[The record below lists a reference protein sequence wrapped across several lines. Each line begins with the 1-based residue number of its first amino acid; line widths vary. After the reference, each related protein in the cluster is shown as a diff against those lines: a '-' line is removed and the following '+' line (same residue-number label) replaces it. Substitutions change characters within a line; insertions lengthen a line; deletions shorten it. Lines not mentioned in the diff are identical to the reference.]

1 MKPTRPARSLR
12 LPHRASFLHHGDS
25 DDDPRQLRDGLSLA
39 ALFCAAMLSSGTA
52 HAALSAEEL
61 AKLAQNPVG
70 NLISVP
76 FQNNTNFNTGPP
88 SGTQNIL
95 NIQPVIP
102 IEVNKDW
109 NLITRTIVPV
119 IWQPEFVPG
128 QGDTFGLGDLQFSAF
143 LSPSEPGPGGLIWG
157 VGTIV
162 QAPTN
167 TDDNL
172 GNKNWGLGPTAVV
185 LKLEKGNPWVYGV
198 LANNVWSLSSSKA
211 GGRYN
216 NFLMQ
221 PFLNYNFPG
230 GLYLT
235 SSPVMTANW
244 EADSSQRWTVPL
256 GGGIGKIFHLGKL
269 PVNTQFGAYYNVVH
283 PDDGANWQLRVQV
296 QFMFPK

>member
-1 MKPTRPARSLR
+1 MERQ
-12 LPHRASFLHHGDS
+12 
-25 DDDPRQLRDGLSLA
+25 RQLGWVACCAAALSLH
-39 ALFCAAMLSSGTA
+39 CAGAR
-52 HAALSAEEL
+52 AALSAEEL

-76 FQNNTNFNTGPP
+76 FQNNTNFNVGPQ
-88 SGTQNIL
+88 SRTQDIL

-102 IEVNKDW
+102 IDINKDW
-109 NLITRTIVPV
+109 NIITRTIIPL
-119 IWQPEFVPG
+119 IWQPEFLPG
-128 QGDTFGLGDLQFSAF
+128 QGSTFGLGDIQLSAF
-143 LSPSEPGPGGLIWG
+143 LSPAEPGPGGLIWG
-157 VGTIV
+157 AGAIL
-162 QAPTN
+162 QMPTN
-167 TDDNL
+167 TDDVL

-198 LANNVWSLSSSKA
+198 LVNNVWSLSSDKQ

-216 NFLMQ
+216 NFLLQ

-235 SSPVMTANW
+235 TSPIVTANW
-244 EADSSQRWTVPL
+244 EAASSQRWTVPL

-269 PVNTQFGAYYNVVH
+269 PVNTQLGAYYNVVH
-283 PDDGANWQLRVQV
+283 PDDGASWQLRVQV

>member
-1 MKPTRPARSLR
+1 MSKTHATKRAMPFR
-12 LPHRASFLHHGDS
+12 LSA
-25 DDDPRQLRDGLSLA
+25 QA
-39 ALFCAAMLSSGTA
+39 AWLGAAMATAGAA

-76 FQNNTNFNTGPP
+76 FQNNTNFNVGPL

-102 IEVNKDW
+102 IEIDKDW

-119 IWQPEFVPG
+119 IWQPAFTPG
-128 QGDTFGLGDLQFSAF
+128 QGDTFGLGDLQLSAY
-143 LSPSEPGPGGLIWG
+143 LSPAEPGPGGLIWG
-157 VGTIV
+157 VGTIL

-167 TDDNL
+167 TDANL

-198 LANNVWSLSSSKA
+198 LANNVWSLSSSKQ

-221 PFLNYNFPG
+221 PFVNYNFPG
-230 GLYLT
+230 GLYLNT
-235 SSPVMTANW
+235 SPIVTANW
-244 EADSSQRWTVPL
+244 EAESNQRWTVPL
-256 GGGIGKIFHLGKL
+256 GGGIGKIFHLGAL
-269 PVNTQFGAYYNVVH
+269 PVNTQIGAYYNVAH
-283 PDDGANWQLRVQV
+283 PDDGATWQMRLQV